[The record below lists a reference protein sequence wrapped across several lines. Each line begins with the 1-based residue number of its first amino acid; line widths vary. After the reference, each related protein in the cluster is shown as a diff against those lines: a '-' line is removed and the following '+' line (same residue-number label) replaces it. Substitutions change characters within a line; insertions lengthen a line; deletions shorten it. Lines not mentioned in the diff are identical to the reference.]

1 MIKID
6 ISKAGRML
14 GLTGL
19 VLYVLLQA
27 AAAFGAGD
35 GAESS
40 TQIASVGSV
49 KSGSSGSGTG
59 ELPPFAA
66 NLFQGNFAKSGTEG
80 RELAPG
86 DKILLR
92 LWAGNTFDGTLT
104 VSEHGDIDIPEM
116 GKMPV
121 SGLQESQLT
130 EALRSKLNATGQEGT
145 QLYVRLL
152 NAQPV
157 SIFVTGYVMQPGRYS
172 GLASD
177 SVLAFLD
184 RAGGVDPKR
193 GSYRSVRILRNGD
206 EVAVFDLYPF
216 VLRGELPQVRL
227 QNGDTI
233 VVREKGVS
241 VAASGESRNAARFE
255 LRKGESMG
263 ETIVRLAEPLPT
275 ASHVSITGTRNGA
288 PYNLYLSLRDF
299 RATPLSDGDKV
310 QFLADTP
317 GDTIMVEVTGAIR
330 GASRFPLR
338 NGARLRDVQQYIAVD
353 PNRANLAGLYIK
365 RKSVAVRQ
373 KKAIDEALRR
383 LEQSS
388 MTATSSSPDEAQI
401 RTHEADMIAKFAE
414 KARTVEPEGVVV
426 VGDGGKV
433 ADIALENGDV
443 VVIPERSDV
452 VLVSG
457 EVVMP
462 QALVWVKDKSI
473 KDYVK
478 GAGGFTTR
486 ADTSNMLLIRP
497 NGEIISDDGRVMP
510 GDQVLA
516 LPRFESKN
524 MQMVKDISQIVY
536 QIAVAAK
543 MVMPI

>member
-1 MIKID
+1 MMNMTIF
-6 ISKAGRML
+6 KAAVTFC
-14 GLTGL
+14 LTASLFFGF
-19 VLYVLLQA
+19 A
-27 AAAFGAGD
+27 AAGPAAD
-35 GAESS
+35 ANTPAQPAGAES
-40 TQIASVGSV
+40 AKAAG
-49 KSGSSGSGTG
+49 GA
-59 ELPPFAA
+59 EPPPFAA
-66 NLFQGNFAKSGTEG
+66 NLFQGNFAKSGAEG
-80 RELAPG
+80 RELGPG

-92 LWAGNTFDGTLT
+92 LWGGSTFDGTLT
-104 VSEHGDIDIPEM
+104 ISEHGDIDIPDL

-121 SGLQESQLT
+121 SGLQEAQLS
-130 EALRSKLNATGQEGT
+130 EALRSKLNALGREGT
-145 QLYVRLL
+145 QLYVHLL

-184 RAGGVDPKR
+184 RAGGVDPRR

-206 EVAVFDLYPF
+206 EIAVFDLYPF
-216 VLRGELPQVRL
+216 VLRGELAQVRL
-227 QNGDTI
+227 RNGDTI
-233 VVREKGVS
+233 VVREKGAS
-241 VAASGESRNAARFE
+241 VTASGESRNAARFE

-263 ETIVRLAEPLPT
+263 ETIVRLADPLPT

-288 PYNLYLSLRDF
+288 PYNLYLPLRDF
-299 RATPLSDGDKV
+299 RATPLADGDKV

-338 NGARLRDVQQYIAVD
+338 NGAGLRDLQQYIAVD
-353 PNRANLAGLYIK
+353 PKRADLAGLYIK

-401 RTHEADMIAKFAE
+401 RAHEADMIAKFAD

-433 ADIALENGDV
+433 ADITLENGDV
-443 VVIPERSDV
+443 IVIPERSDV

-462 QALVWVKDKSI
+462 QALVWVKGKSL

-497 NGEIISDDGRVMP
+497 NGEIISDDARVMP
-510 GDQVLA
+510 GDQVLV

-524 MQMVKDISQIVY
+524 MQMVKDISQIIY